1 MTIYGMAPTG
11 HTGWILPTAVTV
23 ILLASVIAGVVLA
36 AWYLTSPPPES
47 GADPNVGLP
56 GDGEEPFL
64 QRHARG
70 EVDDAEYRRRF
81 EMLHAK
87 AERHAS

>member
-11 HTGWILPTAVTV
+11 HTEWILPTAVTV

-47 GADPNVGLP
+47 GTDPTVRP
-56 GDGEEPFL
+56 DGDAEKPFL

-81 EMLHAK
+81 EMLHAM

>member
-47 GADPNVGLP
+47 GADPTVGRP
-56 GDGEEPFL
+56 GGAEEVL
-64 QRHARG
+64 AQRYARG
-70 EVDDAEYRRRF
+70 EIDDDEYQRRF
-81 EMLHAK
+81 ETLHQDG
-87 AERHAS
+87 

>member
-47 GADPNVGLP
+47 GADPTVGLP
-56 GDGEEPFL
+56 GGAEEVL
-64 QRHARG
+64 AQRYARG
-70 EVDDAEYRRRF
+70 EIDDDEYQRRF
-81 EMLHAK
+81 ETLHQDG
-87 AERHAS
+87 